1 MGLVVRCQAVSD
13 FCGYHV
19 PPRQGDKMSKWDYLD
34 EEYEDLQPWEPIRK
48 NGDAVGGLT
57 DHVRYVEPNRNGA
70 HKRDREWQRR
80 IKEMHRA

>member
-13 FCGYHV
+13 FHHCDVH
-19 PPRQGDKMSKWDYLD
+19 PRQGDKMSKWDYLD

>member
-1 MGLVVRCQAVSD
+1 MN
-13 FCGYHV
+13 
-19 PPRQGDKMSKWDYLD
+19 KWDYLD

-57 DHVRYVEPNRNGA
+57 DHIRYVEPNRNGA
-70 HKRDREWQRR
+70 HKRDREWRRR